1 MTLTKE
7 KRVSKFLIE
16 NDIGL
21 ALDKVNAVISLMRSE
36 DGFEVESREHMDD
49 TLIEVLA
56 HLSQAQTNLQG
67 I

>member
-1 MTLTKE
+1 M
-7 KRVSKFLIE
+7 SKFLIE